1 MQSDV
6 QEVFFFLILLTISL
20 WEVWGSVQVG
30 STHVIAVPLG
40 ADPSLLGS
48 LVTATC
54 WQLCGRRS
62 PICGDGCVLIHDAAK
77 RPSRARVFRCRPRGR
92 ITIGG
97 NGKDETIRGYNDER
111 KSRSHLRH
119 KRWKSNEQ
127 NFFRCLQ
134 TILFKAA
141 ESHIIKDRKYDTG

>member
-1 MQSDV
+1 M
-6 QEVFFFLILLTISL
+6 
-20 WEVWGSVQVG
+20 QVG

-62 PICGDGCVLIHDAAK
+62 PICGDGCVLIHDAAE
-77 RPSRARVFRCRPRGR
+77 RPPRARVFRCRPRGR
-92 ITIGG
+92 ITKRG
-97 NGKDETIRGYNDER
+97 NEKDETIMGYNDER
-111 KSRSHLRH
+111 KRGNHLKH
-119 KRWKSNEQ
+119 KQWKTNEQ

-134 TILFKAA
+134 TNLCKAA
-141 ESHIIKDRKYDTG
+141 ESHIIKDRKDDTG